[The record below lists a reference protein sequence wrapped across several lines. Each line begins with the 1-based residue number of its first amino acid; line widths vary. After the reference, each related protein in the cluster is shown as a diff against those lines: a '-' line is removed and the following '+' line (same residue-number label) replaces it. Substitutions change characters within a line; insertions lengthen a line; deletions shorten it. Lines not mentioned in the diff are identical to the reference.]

1 MTLFYVLFSLPG
13 NIANYRMFTWKY
25 ILLFTQALNLRQRFL
40 FFFCLFLQSKKKWEY
55 YRNCQVHGPAALIQ
69 SRITILYLFKEFF
82 VLLLVHIQSKNPNF
96 IHVIEFTLSRHEAI
110 IFGSNGQ
117 VYDGGRFTKS
127 TRPSLK
133 MNWSTDNTES
143 LLLSQPFNFL

>member
-1 MTLFYVLFSLPG
+1 MEIYIAIYSGAKSAPEISL
-13 NIANYRMFTWKY
+13 
-25 ILLFTQALNLRQRFL
+25 FL
-40 FFFCLFLQSKKKWEY
+40 FVCFLQSKKMWKY